1 MISIPRFLTPQRH
14 LVKLYRIIVGTK
26 SGVGLKR
33 LQKKFDIFSAPL
45 PIVYLLAE
53 TLQKHKHP
61 LSPRLRGVLSH
72 MRFSN
77 AFSMSAF
84 ERALGAFG
92 KSKIP
97 TMPQKGLVAK
107 IQNPHIVRPM
117 NDADFAVPTKQY
129 RRAIDTAVDAGFTL
143 QFDMLG
149 SADLQYR
156 DMGRIDIHNALFK
169 GGNPRMGD
177 VIWKRAIH
185 TKYQNHTVY
194 IPCPADH
201 MVMIM
206 CEFYGNYLYECAD
219 PYRKI
224 ARQFAQHPMWVLDA
238 RDIILQNPN
247 LDWAQIINTA
257 ELSGYGYQIRL
268 LAQVLNKIFPH
279 LVSKS
284 NLRIMK
290 KICPDTDVLQKIIR
304 DKKIIKMHE
313 LNSKWFEQ
321 QLKDG
326 NVPGCG
332 HSI

>member
-1 MISIPRFLTPQRH
+1 MIGIPYFLTPQRH
-14 LVKLYRIIVGTK
+14 LVKLYRIIVG
-26 SGVGLKR
+26 SDSSVGLKR
-33 LQKKFDIFSAPL
+33 LQKRFDIFTEPL
-45 PIVYLLAE
+45 SIVYLLAE
-53 TLQKHKHP
+53 TLQKHKLP
-61 LSPRLRGVLSH
+61 LSPKLRGVLSH

-84 ERALGAFG
+84 ERALGALDAQ
-92 KSKIP
+92 KIP
-97 TMPQKGLVAK
+97 VLAQKGLVAK

-129 RRAIDTAVDAGFTL
+129 RRAIDVAIDTGFTL
-143 QFDMLG
+143 HFDMLG

-177 VIWKRAIH
+177 VIWKRAIP
-185 TKYQNHTVY
+185 TKYQNHNIF
-194 IPCPADH
+194 IPTPEDH
-201 MVMIM
+201 MLMIM
-206 CEFYGNYLYECAD
+206 CEFYGNYLFECAD

-224 ARQFAQHPMWVLDA
+224 KHQFSQHPMWVLDA

-279 LVSKS
+279 IISKS
-284 NLRIMK
+284 NLSIMQ
-290 KICPDTDVLQKIIR
+290 KICPDTNVLQKTTR
-304 DKKIIKMHE
+304 DKIIVKMHK
-313 LNSKWFEQ
+313 LNAKWFEQ